1 MSDHP
6 SDTSVN
12 SSTPL
17 KLDQDRQA
25 EEMRRPYP
33 LMDFDEFERRMVCAD
48 GGARR
53 MADWANE
60 VAPPRDAEFHA
71 MLMTGKLV
79 VQVIL
84 FIIAVLIC
92 VIVGSLVSDNTYLKY
107 DVPRNECQMTGDIA
121 YRSLI
126 NAGMMEAEVEL
137 KTQHMIR
144 SQEAMARLSRSAL
157 DFLLHTTR
165 QRRLTPLLV
174 SAYGVQLFT
183 GHSGFEH
190 PSDIIYVASRASSD
204 PRGDAQILCTFSTYP
219 LAHHTAQHNLLFFLV
234 SAPFIIVALS
244 LFRRHF
250 NAIGKNF
257 VQPLR
262 DLAEDMEAL
271 AFLDFGHRH
280 MDEGGTKRR
289 GSRTL
294 AHTSQVLEIRQ
305 LQWSFDMMRSG
316 LTSFSKYVPREVVGI
331 TIRRGLPA
339 TLETHTRVLTVF
351 FSDIKNFTA
360 ISEALDLEDLLSL
373 LSEFFAE
380 MTSVI
385 SHYRGTLIEFIGD
398 AILAVWNAPL
408 RVKLHMSLALAA
420 SLEMQRIVR
429 EKRPKWTRPLAPG
442 FYMRCGVHTARVMV
456 GNMGSPGRIK
466 FGVLGDGVNLASRLE
481 ELNNRYGTAILTT
494 EVLAENSE
502 VSRRYILRPLD
513 YVVVK
518 GRRKS
523 TFLYE
528 VLCHRKNAP
537 EALLRL
543 EALQYEA
550 MQLYLNKDFDLAN
563 AKFREIIADFPAHL
577 TEPVSILH
585 ERSISFEKDPPSVW
599 PRAEQLHHKYF

>member
-1 MSDHP
+1 MLWRWKVSRSEATPEQSKRLVRTRLRFLFRFVDEDMDGFLSFRQFILACIFTDIPPPPEYQSLRTLPHG
-6 SDTSVN
+6 DLGTHLSVGI
-12 SSTPL
+12 SFP
-17 KLDQDRQA
+17 K
-25 EEMRRPYP
+25 
-33 LMDFDEFERRMVCAD
+33 C
-48 GGARR
+48 
-53 MADWANE
+53 
-60 VAPPRDAEFHA
+60 
-71 MLMTGKLV
+71 
-79 VQVIL
+79 
-84 FIIAVLIC
+84 
-92 VIVGSLVSDNTYLKY
+92 
-107 DVPRNECQMTGDIA
+107 
-121 YRSLI
+121 
-126 NAGMMEAEVEL
+126 
-137 KTQHMIR
+137 
-144 SQEAMARLSRSAL
+144 SQESFATKLG
-157 DFLLHTTR
+157 TWWN
-165 QRRLTPLLV
+165 
-174 SAYGVQLFT
+174 LF
-183 GHSGFEH
+183 GNWCGIPAVE
-190 PSDIIYVASRASSD
+190 SDV
-204 PRGDAQILCTFSTYP
+204 
-219 LAHHTAQHNLLFFLV
+219 
-234 SAPFIIVALS
+234 
-244 LFRRHF
+244 
-250 NAIGKNF
+250 
-257 VQPLR
+257 
-262 DLAEDMEAL
+262 
-271 AFLDFGHRH
+271 
-280 MDEGGTKRR
+280 
-289 GSRTL
+289 
-294 AHTSQVLEIRQ
+294 
-305 LQWSFDMMRSG
+305 
-316 LTSFSKYVPREVVGI
+316 
-331 TIRRGLPA
+331 
-339 TLETHTRVLTVF
+339 
-351 FSDIKNFTA
+351 
-360 ISEALDLEDLLSL
+360 
-373 LSEFFAE
+373 E